1 MVAKIGAKITAK
13 PREDTSAP
21 RENTVPVPVPVRRR
35 GAITDRE
42 LRALKPGP
50 WLTDPAPRG
59 AGVLQAR
66 RTGATVRF
74 YYRYTTDTGT
84 RERVAL
90 GLYDPDG
97 VAGITLA
104 QARALAG
111 ERSRQYQAGDRRLRE
126 AATREREARAR
137 EEQAQREAEQRTRD
151 AAALRDAA
159 TLGALCTAYADYL
172 EAAGKSSHKAA
183 RGALNRWVR
192 NRWPTLWETPAADVT
207 PPQVVDVLLPLVE
220 AKKARTA
227 NMVRGYLRAAY
238 ALAVSARL
246 RADAPASLR
255 RLGLESNPVRDVL
268 PVAGGNR
275 ARDRALTIAELRA
288 YWHALSATAKDAA
301 AAAAAGE
308 PPPHV
313 PPPQIAAAL
322 RLHLLTGA
330 QRWQQLAR
338 ATVADLDPDSRA
350 VRLRDPKGRRAV
362 ARDHWVPLLP
372 AAEAAITAMRQP
384 AKGPYLL
391 TFTGGESGADDSRA
405 RRELATIAAALVARG
420 EVAAPFTLGDLRR
433 TVETRLAE
441 ARVPADVRAH
451 LQSHGLGGVQ
461 ARHYDR
467 YDRAPEV
474 RAALETLHRILTGT
488 GATVRPFRRRA

>member
-13 PREDTSAP
+13 PREDASAP

-126 AATREREARAR
+126 ASTREREARAR
-137 EEQAQREAEQRTRD
+137 EEQAQREAEQRARE
-151 AAALRDAA
+151 AAALRETA

-288 YWHALSATAKDAA
+288 YWRALGDCESR
-301 AAAAAGE
+301 
-308 PPPHV
+308 V
-313 PPPQIAAAL
+313 AAAL

-338 ATVADLDPDSRA
+338 ATVADVDTDAKA

-372 AAEAAITAMRQP
+372 DAEAAITAMRTP
-384 AKGPYLL
+384 AAGPFLL
-391 TFTGGESGADDSRA
+391 SFTGGKSGADYARG
-405 RRELATIAAALVARG
+405 RREVAGIASALVQRG
-420 EVAAPFTLGDLRR
+420 EASAPFTLGDLRR

>member
-1 MVAKIGAKITAK
+1 MAAK
-13 PREDTSAP
+13 PREDDSAAG
-21 RENTVPVPVPVRRR
+21 RQGAAGARPVRRR
-35 GAITDRE
+35 GALTDRE
-42 LRALKPGP
+42 LRTLKPGP

-66 RTGATVRF
+66 RTGGAVRF
-74 YYRYTTDTGT
+74 YYRYTTDAGT

-97 VAGITLA
+97 VAGLTLV

-111 ERSRQYQAGDRRLRE
+111 ERSRQYQAGDRHLRE

-137 EEQAQREAEQRTRD
+137 EEQARREAEQRARD
-151 AAALRDAA
+151 AAALREAA
-159 TLGALCTAYADYL
+159 TLGALCEAYADYL
-172 EAAGKSSHKAA
+172 QAAGKSSHGAA
-183 RGALNRWVR
+183 RGTLRRWVR
-192 NRWPTLWETPAADVT
+192 DRWPQLWAAPAADVT

-220 AKKARTA
+220 ARKARTA

-288 YWHALSATAKDAA
+288 YWRALGDC
-301 AAAAAGE
+301 
-308 PPPHV
+308 PPRV
-313 PPPQIAAAL
+313 AAAL

-338 ATVADLDPDSRA
+338 ATVADLDTDAKA

-372 AAEAAITAMRQP
+372 DAEAAIDAMRGP
-384 AKGPYLL
+384 APAGPYLL

-405 RRELATIAAALVARG
+405 RREVSAIAAALVARG
-420 EVAAPFTLGDLRR
+420 DVTAPFTLGDLRR

-474 RAALETLHRILTGT
+474 RAALETLHRILTGN

>member
-1 MVAKIGAKITAK
+1 MATKR
-13 PREDTSAP
+13 REDLSAAG
-21 RENTVPVPVPVRRR
+21 ENAVPAAVPVRRR
-35 GAITDRE
+35 SMLTDPE
-42 LRALKPGP
+42 LRALKAGP
-50 WLTDPAPRG
+50 WLSDPAPRG

-66 RTGATVRF
+66 RTGDAVRF
-74 YYRYTTDTGT
+74 YFRYTTDEGT

-97 VAGITLA
+97 RAGLTLK

-111 ERSRQYQAGDRRLRE
+111 ERSRQYQAGDRHLRH

-137 EEQAQREAEQRTRD
+137 EEQARREAERRALE
-151 AAALRDAA
+151 AATVREAA
-159 TLGALCTAYADYL
+159 TLGALCEAYADYL
-172 EAAGKSSHKAA
+172 EGAGKSSHRAA
-183 RGALNRWVR
+183 RGTLRRWVR
-192 NRWPTLWETPAADVT
+192 DRWPKLWAKPAADVS
-207 PPQVVDVLLPLVE
+207 PPEVVDVLLPLVE
-220 AKKARTA
+220 ARKARTA

-246 RADAPASLR
+246 RADAPATLR

-275 ARDRALTIAELRA
+275 ARDRALTVAELRA
-288 YWHALSATAKDAA
+288 YWRALADR
-301 AAAAAGE
+301 
-308 PPPHV
+308 PPRL
-313 PPPQIAAAL
+313 AAAL
-322 RLHLLTGA
+322 RLHLVTGG

-338 ATVADLDPDSRA
+338 VTEADLDPDA
-350 VRLRDPKGRRAV
+350 HALRLRDPKGRRAV

-372 AAEAAITAMRQP
+372 EAEAAIAAMREP
-384 AKGPYLL
+384 VAGPYLL
-391 TFTGGESGADDSRA
+391 TLTGGKSPADYARA
-405 RRELATIAAALVARG
+405 RREVAEIAAALVARG
-420 EVAAPFTLGDLRR
+420 EASAPFTLGDIRR

-461 ARHYDR
+461 TRHYDR
-467 YDRAPEV
+467 WDRAPEV
-474 RAALETLHRILTGT
+474 RAALEVLHRILTGT